1 LPPEVRRFY
10 EEVIRMAPEQ
20 DIRVLAA
27 ALGREPSEKG
37 QEELTEAMREL
48 L

>member
-1 LPPEVRRFY
+1 VRRFY
-10 EEVIRMAPEQ
+10 EEVVRRAPEH

-27 ALGREPSEKG
+27 ARGREPSENG